1 MASKIFGRESN
12 PAESIRMKVRRGLA
26 NAREN
31 IKGADRAFTRSV
43 RTNADP
49 AINSGVAMARHQAAN
64 AMDYGIRGAA
74 AGTGNLLSLGARALP
89 SRVSARAR
97 EGIASLANGYN
108 DVIDDAVRVVR
119 PKADNEYDRALAA
132 LKQNAGNIGRFG
144 WGAVD
149 AIGRNAPAAATQLAY
164 GQMLTNPIGNT
175 LARGSGTI
183 ARALKASRHVPGNIK
198 DKYQALHNSILNPA
212 LRGYVTN
219 LRLDGM
225 VKKMP
230 VLGKAIRFGANRIG
244 DVGRIAVNLSNMFQ
258 RPDDAVLKPG
268 SLLSRARQLGSNAA
282 LLSPFGARYWM
293 YNKLTPDASNQTS
306 RLIGKELVAPMTTS
320 TAGNPGFQ
328 QHLKN
333 VAEQLPNTPPG
344 AWQRL
349 ATRWK
354 GHPVASAAMDTGINW
369 AVNMGN
375 PLLPSLPGNASVK
388 QQPIMKEVFRDL
400 NTRAIPRALS
410 SRLNMPPG
418 MAEQIALRAG
428 ESPRYA
434 RLHELFGKR

>member
-12 PAESIRMKVRRGLA
+12 PTESIRMKVRRGLA

-31 IKGADRAFTRSV
+31 IKGADRAFTKSI

-89 SRVSARAR
+89 GRYSTQAR
-97 EGIASLANGYN
+97 EGIANLAGGYN
-108 DVIDDAVRVVR
+108 DVIDDAVREVR
-119 PKADNEYDRALAA
+119 PKAGNEYDRALAS

-144 WGAVD
+144 WGAFD

-183 ARALKASRHVPGNIK
+183 AKALKASPRVARHVK
-198 DKYQALHNSILNPA
+198 DQYQTLHNSIIDPA
-212 LRGYVTN
+212 LTGYSTN
-219 LRLDGM
+219 LKLTGLD
-225 VKKMP
+225 KAMP
-230 VLGKAIRFGANRIG
+230 TLGNPVRHAVNHLG
-244 DVGRIAVNLSNMFQ
+244 DVGRSAVHLSNMFQ

-268 SLLSRARQLGSNAA
+268 SILSKARQLGSNAA
-282 LLSPFGARYWM
+282 LLSPFGARYWL

-306 RLIGKELVAPMTTS
+306 RLIGKELIAPMTTS
-320 TAGNPGFQ
+320 TAGNPEFQ

-354 GHPVASAAMDTGINW
+354 GHPVASAAMDAGINW
-369 AVNMGN
+369 AVNTGN
-375 PLLPSLPGNASVK
+375 PLLPSLPRNTSVK
-388 QQPIMKEVFRDL
+388 QQPIVKEVFKDL
-400 NTRAIPRALS
+400 NTRAIPRALG

-428 ESPRYA
+428 ESPQYA
-434 RLHELFGKR
+434 RLRELFGKR